1 MELNLNGTFEVSVVI
16 PVYNAASFVTQAVES
31 ALAQPEVREV
41 ILVEDCSPDDSLAVC
56 RQLAGLYPQVK
67 LFQHPGGVN
76 RGAGPS
82 RNLGIT
88 NSTCPYI
95 AFLDADDFYLPGR
108 FAVARSV
115 FERQSDCDGV
125 YDAVGMYYEDETS
138 RERWHDHSIAG
149 EGITTLPLGI
159 DPVDLFTV
167 LIKGGQGHV
176 HLNGLIICRKV
187 LERSG
192 LMDESIADTLH
203 EDTDW
208 VLRLAALGWLYP
220 GNVTE
225 PTSVRRVHQQNRV
238 SAPRS
243 SESIK
248 RDRVRL
254 RIATYQWLRRN
265 GSPEQRRL
273 GFRRLL
279 LEWTRATPKPSNPAK
294 LSTLLQFLLSMPS
307 AFLEGHFWLE
317 LAQTCWSII
326 RNDWLK
332 LDEQT

>member
-1 MELNLNGTFEVSVVI
+1 MDFSVSI
-16 PVYNAASFVTQAVES
+16 ISPVYNAAPYLVQAVES

-56 RQLAGLYPQVK
+56 ERLARQYPQVK

-82 RNLGIT
+82 RNLGII

-95 AFLDADDFYLPGR
+95 AFLDADDYYLPGR
-108 FAVARSV
+108 FIVARSV
-115 FERQSDCDGV
+115 FERNSDCDGV
-125 YDAVGMYYEDETS
+125 YDAVGMTYEDELS
-138 RERWHDHSIAG
+138 RERWHEHSIAG
-149 EGITTLPLGI
+149 EGITTLPPGI

-208 VLRLAALGWLYP
+208 VIRLAAVGNLYP
-220 GNVTE
+220 GSVTE
-225 PTSVRRVHQQNRV
+225 SSSMRRVHQQNRV
-238 SAPRS
+238 STPRS

-254 RIATYQWLRRN
+254 RVATYQWLRRN
-265 GSPEQRRL
+265 GTPEQRRL
-273 GFRRLL
+273 AFRRLM
-279 LEWTRATPKPSNPAK
+279 LEWTQDAPGKKNLGRLSALLRLPFRLPS
-294 LSTLLQFLLSMPS
+294 TFV
-307 AFLEGHFWLE
+307 EGHYWHE
-317 LAQTCWSII
+317 LAQAGWSII

-332 LDEQT
+332 LNE

>member
-1 MELNLNGTFEVSVVI
+1 MSYMTIDVLAMNVSVVI
-16 PVYNAASFVTQAVES
+16 PVYNAAAFVTQAVES

-56 RQLAGLYPQVK
+56 RQLAGLHPQVK

-82 RNLGIT
+82 RNLGISK
-88 NSTCPYI
+88 STSPYI

-108 FAVARSV
+108 FAAAHAV
-115 FERQSDCDGV
+115 FERHSDCDGV
-125 YDAVGMYYEDETS
+125 YDAVGMFYEDQAS

-149 EGITTLPLGI
+149 EGVTTLPPGI
-159 DPVDLFTV
+159 DPADLFSV
-167 LIKGGQGHV
+167 LMKGGQGHI
-176 HLNGLIICRKV
+176 HLNGLIINRKV

-208 VLRLAALGWLYP
+208 VLRLAAVGRLYP
-220 GNVTE
+220 GSVTE

-248 RDRVRL
+248 RDRIRL
-254 RIATYQWLRRN
+254 RIATYHWLRRN

-279 LEWTRATPKPSNPAK
+279 LEWTQATPKLSNSAK
-294 LSTLLQFLLSMPS
+294 FFTLLGFPFRVPS
-307 AFLEGHFWLE
+307 ALMEGYFWAE
-317 LAQTCWSII
+317 LARTCWSII
-326 RNDWLK
+326 RND
-332 LDEQT
+332 

>member
-1 MELNLNGTFEVSVVI
+1 MKVNKNGSFQVSVVI
-16 PVYNAASFVTQAVES
+16 PVYNAAAFVTQAVES
-31 ALAQPEVREV
+31 ALAQPETREV

-56 RQLAGLYPQVK
+56 QQLASLHPEVK
-67 LFQHPGGVN
+67 LFQHPGGIN

-108 FAVARSV
+108 FAAARDV
-115 FERQSDCDGV
+115 LERYVDCDGV
-125 YDAVGMYYEDETS
+125 YDAVGMYYEDEAS
-138 RERWHDHSIAG
+138 RERWHEHSIAG
-149 EGITTLPLGI
+149 EGVTVVEAGVEPA
-159 DPVDLFTV
+159 DLFLV
-167 LIKGGQGHV
+167 LIKGGRGHV
-176 HLNGLIICRKV
+176 HLNGLAIRREVILRA
-187 LERSG
+187 G
-192 LMDESIADTLH
+192 LMDETIADTLH

-208 VLRLAALGWLYP
+208 VIRLAAVGQLYP
-220 GNVTE
+220 GSVIE
-225 PTSVRRVHQQNRV
+225 PTSMRRVHQQNRV

-248 RDRVRL
+248 RDRIRL
-254 RIATYQWLRRN
+254 RVATYRWLRRN

-279 LEWTRATPKPSNPAK
+279 LEWIRATPPLSSLAK
-294 LSTLLQFLLSMPS
+294 LFALLRFPLRLPS
-307 AFLEGHFWLE
+307 ALLEGHYWFE

-326 RNDWLK
+326 RNDWLRLK
-332 LDEQT
+332 

>member
-1 MELNLNGTFEVSVVI
+1 MEVNLIRAFEVSVVI
-16 PVYNAASFVTQAVES
+16 PVYNAAVFVTQAVES
-31 ALAQPEVREV
+31 ALAQEEVREV
-41 ILVEDCSPDDSLAVC
+41 ILVEDRSPDDSLAVC
-56 RQLAGLYPQVK
+56 RKLAEMHHQVK

-108 FAVARSV
+108 FAAAQAV
-115 FERQSDCDGV
+115 FEQHSDCDGV
-125 YDAVGMYYEDETS
+125 YDAVGMYYEDEAS

-208 VLRLAALGWLYP
+208 VIRLAAVGKLYP
-220 GNVTE
+220 GSVTE
-225 PTSVRRVHQQNRV
+225 PSSMRRVHQQNRV

-254 RIATYQWLRRN
+254 RVATYQWLRRN
-265 GSPEQRRL
+265 GSPVQRRFA
-273 GFRRLL
+273 FRRLM
-279 LEWTRATPKPSNPAK
+279 LEWTQDAPGKKNLGRLSALLRLPFRLPS
-294 LSTLLQFLLSMPS
+294 TFV
-307 AFLEGHFWLE
+307 EGHYWHE
-317 LAQTCWSII
+317 LAQAGWSII
-326 RNDWLK
+326 RNDWLRLK
-332 LDEQT
+332 

>member
-1 MELNLNGTFEVSVVI
+1 MDFSVSI
-16 PVYNAASFVTQAVES
+16 ISPVYNAAPYLVQAVES

-56 RQLAGLYPQVK
+56 ERLARQYPQVK

-108 FAVARSV
+108 FAAARSV

-125 YDAVGMYYEDETS
+125 YDAVGMYYEDEVS

-149 EGITTLPLGI
+149 EGITTLPPGI
-159 DPVDLFTV
+159 DPADLFTV
-167 LIKGGQGHV
+167 LIKGGQGHI
-176 HLNGLIICRKV
+176 HLDGLTINRRI
-187 LERSG
+187 LEKSNLFTELPG
-192 LMDESIADTLH
+192 LESMH
-203 EDTDW
+203 EDTDFI
-208 VLRLAALGWLYP
+208 LRLAAVGRLYA
-220 GNVTE
+220 GNLTV
-225 PTSVRRVHQQNRV
+225 PNAMRRVHGQNRI

-248 RDRVRL
+248 RDRIRL
-254 RIATYQWLRRN
+254 RVATYQWLRRN
-265 GSPEQRRL
+265 GTPEQRRL
-273 GFRRLL
+273 AFRRLM
-279 LEWTRATPKPSNPAK
+279 LEWTQDAPSKKNLGR
-294 LSTLLQFLLSMPS
+294 LSALLRLPFRLPS
-307 AFLEGHFWLE
+307 ALVEGHYWHE
-317 LAQTCWSII
+317 LAQAGWSII

-332 LDEQT
+332 YK

>member
-1 MELNLNGTFEVSVVI
+1 MEVKMNSGFEVSVVI

-82 RNLGIT
+82 RNLGIS

-176 HLNGLIICRKV
+176 HLDGLTINRRI
-187 LERSG
+187 LEKSNLFTELPG
-192 LMDESIADTLH
+192 LESMH
-203 EDTDW
+203 EDTDFI
-208 VLRLAALGWLYP
+208 LRLAAVGRLYA
-220 GNVTE
+220 GNLTV
-225 PTSVRRVHQQNRV
+225 PNAMRRVHGQNRI

-254 RIATYQWLRRN
+254 RVATYGWLRQN

-279 LEWTRATPKPSNPAK
+279 LEWTGVTPKPSNPAK
-294 LSTLLQFLLSMPS
+294 LSALLRFPFRVPVAL
-307 AFLEGHFWLE
+307 LEGQFWVE
-317 LAQTCWSII
+317 LARTCWSII
-326 RNDWLK
+326 RIDWLK
-332 LDEQT
+332 LNE

>member
-1 MELNLNGTFEVSVVI
+1 MEVKMNSGFEVSVVI

-108 FAVARSV
+108 FAAARSV

-125 YDAVGMYYEDETS
+125 YDAVGMYYEDEVS

-149 EGITTLPLGI
+149 EGITTLPPGI

-208 VLRLAALGWLYP
+208 VIRLAAVGNLYP
-220 GNVTE
+220 GSVTE
-225 PTSVRRVHQQNRV
+225 SSSMRRVHQQNRV
-238 SAPRS
+238 STPRS
-243 SESIK
+243 SESIN

-254 RIATYQWLRRN
+254 RVATYQWLRRN
-265 GSPEQRRL
+265 GTPEQRRL
-273 GFRRLL
+273 AFRRLM
-279 LEWTRATPKPSNPAK
+279 LEWTQDAPGKKNLGRLSALLRLPFRLPS
-294 LSTLLQFLLSMPS
+294 TFV
-307 AFLEGHFWLE
+307 EGHYWHE
-317 LAQTCWSII
+317 LAQAGWSII

-332 LDEQT
+332 LNE